1 KDHKCDTCKETLS
14 QCADAD
20 KDGECDL
27 CGEAVL
33 PSHTCADINKDHK
46 CDTCKETLSQCADA
60 DKDGECDL
68 CGEAVLPSHTCAD
81 INKDHKCDTCKET
94 LSQCAD
100 ADKDG
105 ECDLCG
111 EAVLPSHTCAD
122 INKDHK
128 CDTCKETLSQCADAD
143 KDHKCDEC
151 TKALSTCADKNA
163 NHKCDVC
170 DKTLSWCVDTD
181 ADGDCNFCK
190 QTIPQHTC
198 TATYRAHQCDV
209 CSAVLSAH
217 TDKNSDHHCDVCS
230 VYWELC
236 SDENN
241 DHHCDVC
248 GEKKTECMDVD
259 VDRRCDICKAAYTRN
274 ETADGSA
281 LSTENVPSSGYYG
294 VYATDTDTGTYNT
307 TVNFPDGMACYR
319 FYLHFAME
327 VDNVRIT
334 DGEQYGL
341 FTAGAGYIKNG
352 RFIVPMLYMP
362 RSTQQCTEISMHYIR
377 FVDRAT
383 GGERSLT
390 TGIYFRFVRNCVVPN
405 FLGVSTDGNLA
416 HASNVASVKFTD
428 VKNPPAD
435 GFYIYLHFDGPIGGG
450 GFLSGSSENG
460 GTIINNRNYVLYE
473 NGNYILKAEV
483 NVLWIGT
490 YRTEV
495 NYTWRP
501 VDGLAGMT
509 CDLFTIVVE
518 PGVRCAQCAPDTDED
533 GRCDACG
540 NLIIS
545 CTHRD
550 ENSDHICDACG
561 HEISF
566 FVDTDKNHLCDVCG
580 KIPFECHDSDMDH
593 ICDICGAPLV
603 CINMDGDHECDIC
616 KEKLS
621 DCKDED
627 EDGICDLCKAPCGE
641 EEVNKETY
649 LALLADLQD
658 GNQST
663 TDWYVAIDPSLAPYL
678 FSDLSLATD
687 EWFVGAEIL
696 FIHRLAKEMNY
707 RVNLVPLSKE
717 GCITA
722 LKSGAADAAIGCF
735 TADAVGTAAGILI
748 SASYASIVDPQA
760 IAPTELVVLT
770 RADKESD
777 LSMINKAIDF
787 IESEGAYATWLAA
800 AEAYVKAS
808 DGENIDELGYYAD
821 GKKIYAGDVC
831 EHEDE
836 NGDHECDHCHFD
848 GMFCTDDDYDGNCD
862 TCSRTITGAE
872 ILKDPRLIGYSTEPY
887 GNFFESMGILEF
899 KYNTPTTVYLK
910 FNCEVDPFSI
920 EIVSGYIEPT
930 LYYTDATGAVYI
942 AEFPAIDHI
951 FFQDSVEFS
960 FGTAY
965 NPNAFASISYSC
977 MPEAMPEYLGT
988 VQDGILSPNSYLSKL
1003 GETVTVQFA
1012 MNVEVELGDTLFANG
1027 NTVQLMNWHCESAA
1041 DGTYYIYTVSFNGQD
1056 VSAYDTFNLFFTYF
1070 YLGASGG
1077 SDGGFLPAF
1086 TVPVQ
1091 IVPYVLLGATVN
1103 GISVYETFAQIP
1115 YSEVYEIL
1123 LTLNQPADVLEMAF
1137 EGLSSGELYSEEN
1150 GTYVYR
1156 FTSSN
1161 LPFGYVNAPVI
1172 AYNGS
1177 YPSHFA
1183 ALSFEILEENGGGAS
1198 GGEGGEG
1205 GGEENPTLPTVLEVY
1220 NAVNGVPV
1228 AEKDV
1233 VYIWADGKL
1242 SLLITFDRSV
1252 AETYIKWNDE
1262 LYYGEDYSNYT
1273 QPNTFTYTVPMP
1285 MSMSKEEGTFTLC
1298 IYEGGC
1304 QHELAEYDY
1313 KKEAALFF
1321 GIYLDPAQLDIEG
1334 KPYSITMPAGQDA
1347 TVYLAVTAPIDPEQL
1362 FLASGATD
1370 YVLEPLQ
1377 NPWWLEA
1384 ASYTDSEGD
1393 PMHVWFYEVHIPAQ
1407 YLTPG
1412 EPETVNPQKLA
1423 FIQSDGGTEGIY
1435 YDDIFQTYVI
1445 NIAE

>member
-1 KDHKCDTCKETLS
+1 
-14 QCADAD
+14 
-20 KDGECDL
+20 
-27 CGEAVL
+27 
-33 PSHTCADINKDHK
+33 
-46 CDTCKETLSQCADA
+46 
-60 DKDGECDL
+60 
-68 CGEAVLPSHTCAD
+68 
-81 INKDHKCDTCKET
+81 
-94 LSQCAD
+94 
-100 ADKDG
+100 
-105 ECDLCG
+105 
-111 EAVLPSHTCAD
+111 
-122 INKDHK
+122 
-128 CDTCKETLSQCADAD
+128 
-143 KDHKCDEC
+143 
-151 TKALSTCADKNA
+151 
-163 NHKCDVC
+163 
-170 DKTLSWCVDTD
+170 
-181 ADGDCNFCK
+181 
-190 QTIPQHTC
+190 
-198 TATYRAHQCDV
+198 
-209 CSAVLSAH
+209 
-217 TDKNSDHHCDVCS
+217 
-230 VYWELC
+230 
-236 SDENN
+236 
-241 DHHCDVC
+241 
-248 GEKKTECMDVD
+248 
-259 VDRRCDICKAAYTRN
+259 
-274 ETADGSA
+274 
-281 LSTENVPSSGYYG
+281 
-294 VYATDTDTGTYNT
+294 
-307 TVNFPDGMACYR
+307 
-319 FYLHFAME
+319 
-327 VDNVRIT
+327 
-334 DGEQYGL
+334 
-341 FTAGAGYIKNG
+341 
-352 RFIVPMLYMP
+352 
-362 RSTQQCTEISMHYIR
+362 MHYIR

-641 EEVNKETY
+641 KEVNKETY

-787 IESEGAYATWLAA
+787 IESEGAYAAWLAA

-862 TCSRTITGAE
+862 TCSRTIAGAE
-872 ILKDPRLIGYSTEPY
+872 NLKDPRLIGYSTEPY

-951 FFQDSVEFS
+951 FFQDSAEFS
-960 FGTAY
+960 YGTAY
-965 NPNAFASISYSC
+965 NPNNFASISYSC

-988 VQDGILSPNSYLSKL
+988 VQDGILSPNSYPSKL

-1012 MNVEVELGDTLFANG
+1012 MNVEIELGDTLFANG
-1027 NTVQLMNWHCESAA
+1027 STVQLINWYCESAA
-1041 DGTYYIYTVSFNGQD
+1041 DGTYYIYTVSFGGQD
-1056 VSAYDTFNLFFTYF
+1056 VSAYDTFYLSFSYF

-1077 SDGGFLPAF
+1077 GDGDSPLPSF
-1086 TVPVQ
+1086 SVPVQ

-1103 GISVYETFAQIP
+1103 GISVLDSGAQI
-1115 YSEVYEIL
+1115 SESHFYEIF
-1123 LTLNQPADVLEMAF
+1123 LTVNQTAEMLDLAF
-1137 EGLSSGELYSEEN
+1137 EGILYDGLYAEEN
-1150 GTYVYR
+1150 GAYVYR

-1220 NAVNGVPV
+1220 DDVNGVFV

-1242 SLLITFDRSV
+1242 GLLITFDSPV

-1298 IYEGGC
+1298 ICEGGY
-1304 QHELAEYDY
+1304 QYELAEYAY

-1321 GIYLDPAQLDIEG
+1321 GIYLDPAQLDIEE
-1334 KPYSITMPAGQDA
+1334 KPYSITVPAGQDA

-1370 YVLEPLQ
+1370 YVLEPLL

>member
-1 KDHKCDTCKETLS
+1 
-14 QCADAD
+14 
-20 KDGECDL
+20 
-27 CGEAVL
+27 
-33 PSHTCADINKDHK
+33 
-46 CDTCKETLSQCADA
+46 
-60 DKDGECDL
+60 
-68 CGEAVLPSHTCAD
+68 
-81 INKDHKCDTCKET
+81 
-94 LSQCAD
+94 
-100 ADKDG
+100 
-105 ECDLCG
+105 
-111 EAVLPSHTCAD
+111 
-122 INKDHK
+122 
-128 CDTCKETLSQCADAD
+128 
-143 KDHKCDEC
+143 
-151 TKALSTCADKNA
+151 
-163 NHKCDVC
+163 
-170 DKTLSWCVDTD
+170 
-181 ADGDCNFCK
+181 
-190 QTIPQHTC
+190 
-198 TATYRAHQCDV
+198 
-209 CSAVLSAH
+209 
-217 TDKNSDHHCDVCS
+217 
-230 VYWELC
+230 
-236 SDENN
+236 
-241 DHHCDVC
+241 
-248 GEKKTECMDVD
+248 MDVD

-362 RSTQQCTEISMHYIR
+362 HSTQQCTEISMHYIR

-460 GTIINNRNYVLYE
+460 GTITNNRNYVLYE

-616 KEKLS
+616 KAKLS
-621 DCKDED
+621 NCIDNDRNER
-627 EDGICDLCKAPCGE
+627 CDICGE
-641 EEVNKETY
+641 EISPAHTC
-649 LALLADLQD
+649 AD
-658 GNQST
+658 
-663 TDWYVAIDPSLAPYL
+663 TDNDHKC
-678 FSDLSLATD
+678 DTC
-687 EWFVGAEIL
+687 EE
-696 FIHRLAKEMNY
+696 
-707 RVNLVPLSKE
+707 
-717 GCITA
+717 
-722 LKSGAADAAIGCF
+722 
-735 TADAVGTAAGILI
+735 
-748 SASYASIVDPQA
+748 
-760 IAPTELVVLT
+760 VLT
-770 RADKESD
+770 PCS
-777 LSMINKAIDF
+777 
-787 IESEGAYATWLAA
+787 
-800 AEAYVKAS
+800 
-808 DGENIDELGYYAD
+808 
-821 GKKIYAGDVC
+821 
-831 EHEDE
+831 DE
-836 NGDHECDHCHFD
+836 NSDHICDICKIKFTK
-848 GMFCTDDDYDGNCD
+848 CTDDDQNSVCD
-862 TCSRTITGAE
+862 VCGSPIENIEALRN
-872 ILKDPRLIGYSTEPY
+872 PYMIGYSTELD
-887 GNFFESMGILEF
+887 GNFFENLGLLQLTYGEAD
-899 KYNTPTTVYLK
+899 TVYLK
-910 FNCEVDPFSI
+910 FNCEVDFYSFSFLDLK
-920 EIVSGYIEPT
+920 VDDPVYC
-930 LYYTDATGAVYI
+930 YRDAEGVVY
-942 AEFPAIDHI
+942 
-951 FFQDSVEFS
+951 SVEIPAPDRIFVQGESYVS
-960 FGTAY
+960 FGTPY
-965 NPNAFASISYSC
+965 STECFASILFDC
-977 MPEAMPEYLGT
+977 IPETMPEYLGT
-988 VQDGILSPNSYLSKL
+988 VVDGNLSYNSYPARL

-1012 MNVEVELGDTLFANG
+1012 LNVEVELGDTLFANG
-1027 NTVQLMNWHCESAA
+1027 FAVTLVSQSRESAPN
-1041 DGTYYIYTVSFNGQD
+1041 GTYYIYTVSFGGQD
-1056 VSAYDTFNLFFTYF
+1056 VSAYESFELAFIYS

-1077 SDGGFLPAF
+1077 SDGGFLPSF

-1091 IVPYVLLGATVN
+1091 IIPYVLLDATVN

-1137 EGLSSGELYSEEN
+1137 EGLSSSELYSEEN
-1150 GTYVYR
+1150 GKYVYR
-1156 FTSSN
+1156 FISSN
-1161 LPFGYVNAPVI
+1161 LPFGYVNAPII

-1183 ALSFEILEENGGGAS
+1183 ALSFEILEENI
-1198 GGEGGEG
+1198 GGEGGEIG
-1205 GGEENPTLPTVLEVY
+1205 GGEGGGGENPTLPTVLEVY
-1220 NAVNGVPV
+1220 DDVNGVIV

-1242 SLLITFDRSV
+1242 CLLITFDSPV

-1273 QPNTFTYTVPMP
+1273 QPNTFSYTVPMP

-1304 QHELAEYDY
+1304 QHELAEYRY

-1321 GIYLDPAQLDIEG
+1321 GIYLDPYQLDIEG
-1334 KPYSITMPAGQDA
+1334 QPYSITVPAGQDA
-1347 TVYLAVTAPIDPEQL
+1347 TVYLAVTALIDPQQL
-1362 FLASGATD
+1362 FLASGETD
-1370 YVLEPLQ
+1370 YVLEPLL

-1393 PMHVWFYEVHIPAQ
+1393 PMLVWFYEVHIPAQ